1 MNILAIDLGKFNSMA
16 CFYDSETREH
26 RFQLCKTER
35 SYLATLLGSEHF
47 DLIVM
52 EACSCSGWVSD
63 ICDQLGLATLV
74 CSTHEEAWRW
84 RNVKRKT
91 DRDDALKLARLGA
104 GGELK
109 PTYVPKSEMREYRGL
124 IKYRKNLV
132 NRINRLKNSIRALF
146 VGRGVVI
153 DRGVTLP
160 RFFYACGLFYRSEV
174 VTETSYQVK

>member
-1 MNILAIDLGKFNSMA
+1 MNILAIDLGKFNSMV
-16 CFYDSETREH
+16 CFYNSETKEH

-35 SYLATLLGSEHF
+35 NYLTTLLGSEHF
-47 DLIVM
+47 DLVVM

-74 CSTHEEAWRW
+74 YSTHEEAWRW

-132 NRINRLKNSIRALF
+132 NRINRFFEELDASTVRQARHHNRP
-146 VGRGVVI
+146 RREDVV
-153 DRGVTLP
+153 
-160 RFFYACGLFYRSEV
+160 YRS
-174 VTETSYQVK
+174 